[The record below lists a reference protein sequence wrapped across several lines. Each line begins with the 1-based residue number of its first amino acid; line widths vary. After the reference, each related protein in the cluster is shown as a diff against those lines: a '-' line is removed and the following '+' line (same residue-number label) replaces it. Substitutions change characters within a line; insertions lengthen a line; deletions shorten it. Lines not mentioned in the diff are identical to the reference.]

1 MCRSIKPLRPPFAS
15 GTAEDARAAA
25 LQFVRKISGYTKPSR
40 ANEEAFA
47 QAIDEIAASS
57 MRLLE
62 RLVVRATGAHGEA
75 AAPAPGA
82 ARGEDAVRPGY
93 RE

>member
-1 MCRSIKPLRPPFAS
+1 MCRSIKPLRPPFAAA
-15 GTAEDARAAA
+15 TPQDARAAA
-25 LQFVRKISGYTKPSR
+25 LQFVRKISGYSKPSR

-47 QAIDEIAASS
+47 QAVDEIAESS

-62 RLVVRATGAHGEA
+62 RLVVRTASPDGAPSGEN
-75 AAPAPGA
+75 
-82 ARGEDAVRPGY
+82 AVRPAY